1 METTEKKSVK
11 VLNDLVVIN
20 NDRIEGYERAAKETE
35 DADLKQLFSSMANE
49 SHKHKAEL
57 LAEVVGLDGEPA
69 EGTTTSGKI
78 YRAWMDVKAAL
89 SGKDRKAILASCE
102 FGEDAALEVYK
113 EALESDELSVSGR
126 SLVSKQKDLI
136 QSSHDKIKAMRDSA
150 K

>member
-1 METTEKKSVK
+1 METSEKKSVK
-11 VLNDLVVIN
+11 ALNALVVIN

-35 DADLKQLFSSMANE
+35 DADLKELFTSMAND

-57 LAEVVGLDGEPA
+57 LAEVVGFDGEPA
-69 EGTTTSGKI
+69 EGTTASGKI

-113 EALESDELSVSGR
+113 EALESDELPATSR
-126 SLVSKQKDLI
+126 SMVSKQRDLI
-136 QSSHDKIKAMRDSA
+136 QSSHNKIKAMRDSA